1 MWIMSI
7 TPIELWLLFGIIL
20 IILEFSQLP
29 GIGFLFLGLGAIST
43 AIITSYWPQGA
54 LLYQFA
60 YFAITALLWFLL
72 LYYPLK
78 LFIYKNSTNLSR
90 ESFDIIG
97 SRVIVSHKDIKP
109 GEYGQVLW
117 SGTIM
122 NAKLTDNAIDIATIG
137 ETIYVLEVKGNVLIC
152 SKKES

>member
-1 MWIMSI
+1 MLII
-7 TPIELWLLFGIIL
+7 AIGII
-20 IILEFSQLP
+20 
-29 GIGFLFLGLGAIST
+29 
-43 AIITSYWPQGA
+43 SYWPQGT

-97 SRVIVSHKDIKP
+97 SRVIVRHKDIKP

-117 SGTIM
+117 SGTVM

-152 SKKES
+152 SKKEH